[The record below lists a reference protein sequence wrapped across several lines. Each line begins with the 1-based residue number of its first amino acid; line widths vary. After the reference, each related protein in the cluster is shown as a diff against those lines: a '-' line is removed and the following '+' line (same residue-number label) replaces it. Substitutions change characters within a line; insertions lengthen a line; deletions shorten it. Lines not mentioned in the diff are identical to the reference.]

1 MGRKLFK
8 QPNGR
13 YGCYSTNGD
22 GFILCNA
29 TKEDYIEMRL
39 NELKDDLEEMF
50 AREETDPWKGT
61 VHAHILDADI
71 MFDEISYYNWDEN
84 DLIKNM
90 CMLLSAGYPKEKINE
105 LETKWNDFQKEIED
119 EENGE

>member
-13 YGCYSTNGD
+13 YGCYSTNVD
-22 GFILCNA
+22 GFIFCNA

-61 VHAHILDADI
+61 VHANILDADT
-71 MFDEISYYNWDEN
+71 MFEEISYYNWDEN
-84 DLIKNM
+84 DLVKNM
-90 CMLLSAGYPKEKINE
+90 CMLLSAGYSREKINE
-105 LETKWNDFQKEIED
+105 LESKWNNFQKEIED